1 MNFVNPILDFAT
13 GATPQSSFGIDLGG
27 TNALG
32 GAGSAVPSLG
42 GPQAGPIASSNM
54 PTGEL
59 DFSVAQAPG
68 KEFGQVNLDSSSAK
82 SGILSGDYDVMG
94 GDDFDYKA
102 MVSGI
107 AEGMKS
113 NGGSNQSGM
122 NQPLLKPQI
131 GNPNF
136 QQSQAVMLPTGLGN
150 SSAMNAIQGGGMGN
164 IIGGQPT
171 RDQLLSKM
179 MGG

>member
-1 MNFVNPILDFAT
+1 MFDIL
-13 GATPQSSFGIDLGG
+13 SSMAGGSPAQLGGIDLSG

-32 GAGSAVPSLG
+32 GAGSAVPGLG
-42 GPQAGPIASSNM
+42 GPQAGPIASNNM
-54 PTGEL
+54 PMGEL

-94 GDDFDYKA
+94 GGDFDYKG

-107 AEGMKS
+107 AKGMKGAS
-113 NGGSNQSGM
+113 ASGASQQAAM
-122 NQPLLKPQI
+122 KPQL
-131 GNPNF
+131 GNPSF

-164 IIGGQPT
+164 MIGGQPT